1 MKTFNWITSSLLLLF
16 LVTLFYSE
24 YEIQTTVIDVYG
36 QPDGMG
42 IMLLVYLQAG
52 VFITAAFLLLI
63 NLLLLFKKQN
73 RTRHIAINI
82 GALSILLILVPAV
95 WMY

>member
-1 MKTFNWITSSLLLLF
+1 
-16 LVTLFYSE
+16 
-24 YEIQTTVIDVYG
+24 
-36 QPDGMG
+36 
-42 IMLLVYLQAG
+42 MLLVYLQAG